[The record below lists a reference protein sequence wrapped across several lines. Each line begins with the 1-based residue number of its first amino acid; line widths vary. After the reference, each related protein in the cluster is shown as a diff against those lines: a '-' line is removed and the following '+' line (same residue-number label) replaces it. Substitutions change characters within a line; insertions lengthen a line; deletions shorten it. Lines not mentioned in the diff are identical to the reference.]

1 MERIYVAVRVR
12 PLINQEVVKG
22 NYWRVDDN
30 RISLHNALGTP
41 ISGYSYTFD
50 HVFGYNSKNADIYEV
65 HTKDVIEAAVNGF
78 NGTVFAYGQTSS
90 GKTYTMQG
98 SQEDL
103 GIIRL
108 SVYNVFKNIQSI
120 SDREFLIR
128 VSYLE
133 IYNEEINDLLAP
145 ENKKLQVHENLE
157 RGIFVAGLREE
168 IVNTPDQVF
177 DLIGLG
183 EAHRHVGETNMN
195 VRSSR
200 SHTIFRMVIESRDKD
215 AELDGSSYNKDT
227 VRVSVLNLVDL
238 AGSERVAKTG
248 AGGVRLKEG
257 THINKSL
264 MSLGTVINKLSD
276 GGGKQRGHIPYRDSK
291 LTRILQPALGGNAKT
306 AIICTIAPE
315 EVHADE
321 TRGTLQFASRAKRVT
336 NCAQVNEIMTDAAL
350 LKRQKREIEELR
362 KKLQGSHSEDL
373 ELEIL
378 KLRNEML
385 KFELEREKLA
395 AELEE
400 ERKSQLERDRRIMEQ
415 QLKIDNLSTLVIN
428 SDQDRNS
435 FKLNSCE
442 RTYPR
447 RLSLEFLGQERRS
460 TGNGCR
466 EGSLDSRITLRK
478 EKFRSPSFGTGL
490 DGSAEKLRSIP
501 RYPDASPPPSN
512 FGNIADEDMW
522 MTMNKGHINTDL
534 DYLQCTP
541 NGNCSSVPSEISSVH
556 GAVEGCR
563 EEIEC
568 LRQQLE
574 KALQDKQEIEKCLD
588 DQTILNEE
596 LKMIVSQLESETSLI
611 MNISQRLGR
620 AILDFKDDQ
629 RGLSSYLQGIFLEEK
644 SMNDMQLP
652 PEDDSSNCR
661 IVNLKSNFVKLVNL
675 LEQYKQENSEL
686 HRQNQMLNKQ
696 LKHAVVS
703 LVMPRDVC
711 SENERRKLQNFD
723 LDKQISSTST
733 VLQVP
738 DYCDFGTS
746 FSLSADTSSRIVSAP
761 LNESFKQICH
771 KIYRLENVLGVS
783 AAIDVGSLCANI
795 GDGLS
800 SFYPD
805 GSSVS
810 KSIPDFIGEMQYKQ
824 ADQLEDGNSD
834 ISIGCHES
842 NIWNEELFKNGPKS
856 ASDSHIDKRKSAKMS
871 SDLANGVFLAK
882 WLVEELKNLAQHGH
896 DFLSGR
902 KEMSPCIEKLFEALH
917 VCLNEIVKFDSGLG
931 QSSCEEDNLCR
942 CVKSDMTSHL
952 NNDESQKGLAVPDG
966 SVDVELNTNKV
977 LIEKGQHPVDGM
989 SNLMKWK
996 GEHKLQ
1002 QQEYMNLWERLNMS
1016 AEHILSLDNK
1026 IALLN
1031 IEKDTISKALD
1042 NELQRQ
1048 EQKQLD
1054 TTFYELVADE
1064 LKRFS
1069 AAMAARDGIYTSIRC
1084 AIKEFEEDFQ
1094 KKRPS
1099 KSVA

>member
-1 MERIYVAVRVR
+1 
-12 PLINQEVVKG
+12 
-22 NYWRVDDN
+22 
-30 RISLHNALGTP
+30 
-41 ISGYSYTFD
+41 
-50 HVFGYNSKNADIYEV
+50 
-65 HTKDVIEAAVNGF
+65 
-78 NGTVFAYGQTSS
+78 
-90 GKTYTMQG
+90 
-98 SQEDL
+98 
-103 GIIRL
+103 
-108 SVYNVFKNIQSI
+108 
-120 SDREFLIR
+120 
-128 VSYLE
+128 
-133 IYNEEINDLLAP
+133 
-145 ENKKLQVHENLE
+145 
-157 RGIFVAGLREE
+157 
-168 IVNTPDQVF
+168 
-177 DLIGLG
+177 
-183 EAHRHVGETNMN
+183 
-195 VRSSR
+195 
-200 SHTIFRMVIESRDKD
+200 MVIESRDKD

-276 GGGKQRGHIPYRDSK
+276 GGGKLRGHIPYRDSK

-400 ERKSQLERDRRIMEQ
+400 ERKAQLERDRRIMEQ

-447 RLSLEFLGQERRS
+447 RLSLEILGQERRS

-466 EGSLDSRITLRK
+466 EGSLDSRVTLRK
-478 EKFRSPSFGTGL
+478 EKFRSPSFGTVF

-501 RYPDASPPPSN
+501 KYPDASPPSSN

-522 MTMNKGHINTDL
+522 MSMNKGHITTDL

-556 GAVEGCR
+556 GAVEGYR
-563 EEIEC
+563 EEMER

-574 KALQDKQEIEKCLD
+574 KALQDKQEIEKCLE
-588 DQTILNEE
+588 DQIILNGE
-596 LKMIVSQLESETSLI
+596 LKMVVSKLESEASMI
-611 MNISQRLGR
+611 VDISQRAGK

-629 RGLSSYLQGIFLEEK
+629 RGFSSYLQGILPEEK
-644 SMNDMQLP
+644 SMNGMQLSL
-652 PEDDSSNCR
+652 EDDTSDCR
-661 IVNLKSNFVKLVNL
+661 IANLKANFVKLVNL
-675 LEQYKQENSEL
+675 LDQYKQENSEL
-686 HRQNQMLNKQ
+686 HQQSQMLNKQ
-696 LKHAVVS
+696 LKHAVAS
-703 LVMPRDVC
+703 LVMLRDDC
-711 SENERRKLQNFD
+711 SENESRKLQNFD
-723 LDKQISSTST
+723 LDKQINGTST
-733 VLQVP
+733 VLKVP
-738 DYCDFGTS
+738 DYCDLGTS
-746 FSLSADTSSRIVSAP
+746 FSLPADTSSRIVSAP
-761 LNESFKQICH
+761 FNESFKQICH
-771 KIYRLENVLGVS
+771 KVYRLENVLGVI
-783 AAIDVGSLCANI
+783 AAIDVGALCAHI
-795 GDGLS
+795 GDELS
-800 SFYPD
+800 SCFPD
-805 GSSVS
+805 GSSDS
-810 KSIPDFIGEMQYKQ
+810 KSISDFIVEMQCNQ
-824 ADQLEDGNSD
+824 PDQLEDGNSD
-834 ISIGCHES
+834 ICIECHKS
-842 NIWNEELFKNGPKS
+842 NLWNEELCRNAPKS
-856 ASDSHIDKRKSAKMS
+856 TCDKHIDKRKSAKMS

-896 DFLSGR
+896 DFFSGC
-902 KEMSPCIEKLFEALH
+902 KETSPWIEKLFEALH
-917 VCLNEIVKFDSGLG
+917 VFLNEIVKLVSGLV
-931 QSSCEEDNLCR
+931 QSFEEDNLGR
-942 CVKSDMTSHL
+942 CPKLDMIPHL
-952 NNDESQKGLAVPDG
+952 NTGKSQKGLAVPDG
-966 SVDVELNTNKV
+966 SVDMELNTDKV
-977 LIEKGQHPVDGM
+977 LMEKGQLPVDGM
-989 SNLMKWK
+989 NNLISWK

-1002 QQEYMNLWERLNMS
+1002 QEEYMNLWERLNMS

-1054 TTFYELVADE
+1054 TRFYKLISEE
-1064 LKRFS
+1064 LKQFS
-1069 AAMAARDGIYTSIRC
+1069 TAMAARDGIYTSIRC
-1084 AIKEFEEDFQ
+1084 AIKEFEENFE
-1094 KKRPS
+1094 KKRSS

>member
-12 PLINQEVVKG
+12 PLINQETVKG
-22 NYWRVDDN
+22 NYWRIEDN
-30 RISLHNALGTP
+30 HISLHNALGTP

-98 SQEDL
+98 SEQDL

-128 VSYLE
+128 VSYME

-145 ENKKLQVHENLE
+145 DNKKLQVHENLE

-177 DLIGLG
+177 ELIGLG

-336 NCAQVNEIMTDAAL
+336 NCAQVNEIVTDAAL

-400 ERKSQLERDRRIMEQ
+400 ERKAQLERDRRIMEQ

-435 FKLNSCE
+435 FKINSCE
-442 RTYPR
+442 STYPR
-447 RLSLEFLGQERRS
+447 RRSLEFLGQERRS

-466 EGSLDSRITLRK
+466 EGSFDSRITLRK
-478 EKFRSPSFGTGL
+478 EKFRSPSFGTVF

-522 MTMNKGHINTDL
+522 MNMNKGHITTDL

-541 NGNCSSVPSEISSVH
+541 NGNHSSVPSEISSVH
-556 GAVEGCR
+556 VAVEGYQ
-563 EEIEC
+563 EEIEH

-574 KALQDKQEIEKCLD
+574 KALQDKQEIEKCLE
-588 DQTILNEE
+588 DQIILNGEMKMVVSKLE
-596 LKMIVSQLESETSLI
+596 NEASMIVD
-611 MNISQRLGR
+611 ISQHLGK

-629 RGLSSYLQGIFLEEK
+629 RGFSSYLQGIFPEGK
-644 SMNDMQLP
+644 SMNDMQLSS
-652 PEDDSSNCR
+652 EDEASDCR
-661 IVNLKSNFVKLVNL
+661 IVILKANFLKLVNL
-675 LEQYKQENSEL
+675 LDQYKQENSEL
-686 HRQNQMLNKQ
+686 HQQSQMLNKQ
-696 LKHAVVS
+696 LKHAVAS
-703 LVMPRDVC
+703 LVMLRDGC
-711 SENERRKLQNFD
+711 SENESRKMQNFD
-723 LDKQISSTST
+723 LDKQINGTST
-733 VLQVP
+733 VLKVP
-738 DYCDFGTS
+738 DCCDLRTS
-746 FSLSADTSSRIVSAP
+746 FSLSVDTSSRIVSAP
-761 LNESFKQICH
+761 FNESFKQICH
-771 KIYRLENVLGVS
+771 KVYTLENVLGVI
-783 AAIDVGSLCANI
+783 AAIDVSALCAHV
-795 GDGLS
+795 GDELCS
-800 SFYPD
+800 NLPD
-805 GSSVS
+805 GSSDS
-810 KSIPDFIGEMQYKQ
+810 KSILDFIIEIQCKQ
-824 ADQLEDGNSD
+824 PDQLEDGNSD
-834 ISIGCHES
+834 TSIECHKS
-842 NIWNEELFKNGPKS
+842 NLWNEELFKYSPKGTC
-856 ASDSHIDKRKSAKMS
+856 DKHTDMRKSTKMS
-871 SDLANGVFLAK
+871 SDLANGVFIAK
-882 WLVEELKNLAQHGH
+882 WLGEELKNLAQHGH
-896 DFLSGR
+896 DFWSGC
-902 KEMSPCIEKLFEALH
+902 KEMSPYMVKLFKALH
-917 VCLNEIVKFDSGLG
+917 VCLHEIVKFASGLG
-931 QSSCEEDNLCR
+931 ESFEEDNLSR
-942 CVKSDMTSHL
+942 CLKLDTIRHL
-952 NNDESQKGLAVPDG
+952 NVDNSQKGLAVPDG
-966 SVDVELNTNKV
+966 LVDMQLNTDKV
-977 LIEKGQHPVDGM
+977 LIEKGQFPVDGM
-989 SNLMKWK
+989 NNLINRK

-1002 QQEYMNLWERLNMS
+1002 QEENANLWERLNMS

-1054 TTFYELVADE
+1054 IRSYELIAEE
-1064 LKRFS
+1064 LKQFS
-1069 AAMAARDGIYTSIRC
+1069 TAMAARDGIYTSIRC
-1084 AIKEFEEDFQ
+1084 AIKEFEENFE